1 MKMPKIPKRSYW
13 ISARPNAYGF
23 GHDWDLVVKA
33 GKKKSVLMLGQDA
46 KVVSRA
52 LGMDMR
58 DAVDYYAKKAGS
70 KEWEK
75 VAPFI
80 ADDVVRASLGLEA
93 DEPITPAHIKKLA
106 KAQPWEIAVE

>member
-1 MKMPKIPKRSYW
+1 MRAPQRKYW

-33 GKKKSVLMLGQDA
+33 GKKKTVLMLGQDA

-52 LGMDMR
+52 LGMRME

-75 VAPFI
+75 VEPFI
-80 ADDVVRASLGLEA
+80 ADDVVRASLGLEQDGA
-93 DEPITPAHIKKLA
+93 ILPENIKQLA
-106 KAQPWEIAVE
+106 KAQPWEMAVE